1 MIPRGGTGDSSEAK
15 DGCNECDDQECERPT
30 EHDLPFCFLGIALR
44 TGTGRMARRI
54 LERSDQKVL
63 ARKSRLAAV
72 LSLDLIRPDL
82 RRDSRS
88 RLLGSGSRSSGRKG
102 FVK

>member
-1 MIPRGGTGDSSEAK
+1 MCDPRGGTGDSSEAK

-63 ARKSRLAAV
+63 RGRVVSRLFGA
-72 LSLDLIRPDL
+72 SI
-82 RRDSRS
+82 
-88 RLLGSGSRSSGRKG
+88 
-102 FVK
+102 